1 MSNLSDLCVVIPDY
15 KSSFLEKTIESALA
29 INPKEIV
36 ISNFKT
42 KHTSFLEEKYKN
54 LKNIKFYLLTVI

>member
-42 KHTSFLEEKYKN
+42 KHTSFLEE
-54 LKNIKFYLLTVI
+54 NIKI